1 MGIGDHFNYWASKIG
16 GNSKDAD
23 AAQLRIV
30 QQKADALLQSG
41 KGDEAVELLVG
52 AGDRGRAAA
61 IAQKAGLWKRAGE
74 LHESLNKTMDA
85 ARAFERAQEWERAA
99 KLHEGAGD
107 LRNAEACFKKGGGS
121 ALRMFL
127 ERRGEWAAAGT
138 LYEEAGDR
146 PAAAICYEKAKDLDS
161 AERCLRAENRVLDV
175 ADLFRRN
182 DKHDR
187 AGKVYEETGLPTKAA
202 EAYSTGKCHRDALRL
217 LDPMARAAIAQCK
230 NAAGKILEDARAL
243 ARKAAGHALEL
254 GESQIAGD
262 LFERAGDLSRAA
274 ECFLTVKPEKAA
286 QLFEKAGDRMRAAA
300 AREAAG
306 DAAGAELLRAKD
318 SDPKRAAE
326 LLAERGQHA
335 EAAALFAKQGLM
347 QESAMALIAAGKYLP
362 AAQLLH
368 AQGDLAA
375 AAEAYEG
382 AGVFDQAERL
392 FRHTGNDDGLL
403 RLYTRR
409 GDQRELAR
417 IHIRRKNLDAAIRA
431 LQGAEQDAE
440 TVALLAHCFRE
451 LGMAPQALL
460 KFEELV
466 KQDALK
472 PESPALYYEYA
483 RLLEELGRKPEAIV
497 AYNAILAVSLDFGD
511 VLQRLKKLAAP
522 EPVMPSVAPVPPE
535 RFEVIE
541 EIDRGGQGVVWRAR
555 DRLLDRTVALKSIH
569 DASGNK
575 GLLRE
580 ARSMAALVHPNIVT
594 LHEVFEKGEELYM
607 VLEFLKGET
616 LGKRIHRGGPL
627 AVLEAVRVAKGVL
640 SALEYAHGKGLIHR
654 DIKPS
659 NIMVLEDGGVK
670 VLDFGLA
677 KSVENVEISS
687 TQCGTPYYMA
697 PEQILCR
704 RPDARTDIYGLGATL
719 YQALTGR
726 TPFRGGDIFFQHL
739 NCQPAPVRSH
749 APDVPM
755 KLDVL
760 ILQCLEKDPQY
771 RPESARAVAD
781 QLSSM

>member
-1 MGIGDHFNYWASKIG
+1 MGIGDHFNYWVSKIG

-30 QQKADALLQSG
+30 QQKADALLQCG
-41 KGDEAVELLVG
+41 KGHEAVELLVD

-74 LHESLNKTMDA
+74 LHESMNKTVDA

-99 KLHEGAGD
+99 KLHESAGD
-107 LRNAEACFKKGGGS
+107 PRNAEACYRKGGGS
-121 ALRMFL
+121 ALRMYL
-127 ERRGEWAAAGT
+127 ERRGDWAGAGK
-138 LYEEAGDR
+138 LCEEAGDR
-146 PAAAICYEKAKDLDS
+146 PAAATCYEKAKDIDS
-161 AERCLRAENRVLDV
+161 AERCLRAENRLLDL
-175 ADLFRRN
+175 ADLLKR
-182 DKHDR
+182 HDMHER
-187 AGKVYEETGLPTKAA
+187 AGRIYEETGLPTKAA
-202 EAYSTGKCHRDALRL
+202 EAYSVGNCHRDALRL
-217 LDPMARAAIAQCK
+217 LDPMARAAIAQCR
-230 NAAGKILEDARAL
+230 NAAGKILEDARAM
-243 ARKAAGHALEL
+243 ARRAAGHALEL
-254 GESQIAGD
+254 GEKQIAGD
-262 LFERAGDLSRAA
+262 LFERAGDLARAA
-274 ECFLTVKPEKAA
+274 ECFLALKPEKAA
-286 QLFEKAGDRMRAAA
+286 QLFEKAGDRTRAAA

-306 DAAGAELLRAKD
+306 DAAGAELLRAKE
-318 SDPKRAAE
+318 SDPRRAAQ
-326 LLAERGQHA
+326 LLAGRGQHA
-335 EAAALFAKQGLM
+335 EAAALFAKQGLLK
-347 QESAMALIAAGKYLP
+347 ESAVELMAAGKYLP

-368 AQGDLAA
+368 AQGDLAG

-392 FRHTGNDDGLL
+392 FRHTGNDDGLV
-403 RLYTRR
+403 RLYTRK

-417 IHIRRKNLDAAIRA
+417 IHIRRKNLDAAVRA

-466 KQDALK
+466 KHDALK
-472 PESPALYYEYA
+472 PETPALYYEYA
-483 RLLEELGRKPEAIV
+483 RLLEELGRKPEAIA

-511 VLQRLKKLAAP
+511 VGRRLKKLEAP
-522 EPVMPSVAPVPPE
+522 EPAAPPVTPVPPE
-535 RFEVIE
+535 RFEILK
-541 EIDRGGQGVVWRAR
+541 EIGRGGQGVVWRAR

-569 DASGNK
+569 DPTGNK

-580 ARSMAALVHPNIVT
+580 ARSMAALVHPNIVS
-594 LHEVFEKGEELYM
+594 LFEVFEKGEMLYM
-607 VLEFLKGET
+607 VLEFLEGET
-616 LGKRIHRGGPL
+616 LQTWTRKGEPLPAPGVIH
-627 AVLEAVRVAKGVL
+627 VAKGVL
-640 SALEYAHGKGLIHR
+640 AALEHAHGKGMIHR

-659 NIMVLEDGGVK
+659 NIMLLEDGGVK

-677 KSVENVEISS
+677 KSVETIELSS

-704 RPDARTDIYGLGATL
+704 RPDARTDLYALGVTL
-719 YQALTGR
+719 YQALTGKA
-726 TPFRGGDIFFQHL
+726 PFHGGDIFFQHL

-760 ILQCLEKDPQY
+760 ILQCLEKDPEF
-771 RPESARAVAD
+771 RPQSARAILD
-781 QLSSM
+781 QLQSI